1 MHVCTDPV
9 NENSL
14 HEIKFDDNESLLTTA
29 KYRHYIELYVSF
41 GHFFAFCQQNSL
53 CKMYR
58 SLNTILIFIYLYK
71 TNSLKEN

>member
-41 GHFFAFCQQNSL
+41 GHNEYTDTRSSL
-53 CKMYR
+53 HFVNR
-58 SLNTILIFIYLYK
+58 ILSVK
-71 TNSLKEN
+71 CTVH